1 VRAFIFLDPSAYRA
15 RTPVPTGPGYDLL
28 LVSPFVGPA
37 SKDTQFF
44 FREPNLELGT
54 FFGGC
59 CEQQAAVNHHFFLL
73 MSTAELGNLQR
84 REHEQA
90 QQCNH
95 FTVGSNEKCW
105 RSTDVHIFETTV
117 IF

>member
-1 VRAFIFLDPSAYRA
+1 
-15 RTPVPTGPGYDLL
+15 
-28 LVSPFVGPA
+28 
-37 SKDTQFF
+37 
-44 FREPNLELGT
+44 
-54 FFGGC
+54 
-59 CEQQAAVNHHFFLL
+59 